1 MKIRGTT
8 VTTPLARHAV
18 TDDTCVSKKPWS
30 SENTVDKL
38 GIVTSISGDG
48 GVEIT
53 DCIPVPIK
61 GLKAWVMAKQEGEGT
76 PSADNVRPIVPY
88 EGSTVTV
95 GVDSTEDMPNP
106 TLYSSGTLPA
116 NMYGGY
122 VDWARGVFVQT
133 HEYIVVDGTAGSYV
147 MYANSGNSGWFY
159 ATDFLQANKDAPGS
173 ADSRQNTGF
182 CDSFIYKK
190 DDTLRSVYFAKRN
203 LWFSKVDGCNSVEK
217 LVSYLK
223 EHPVHI
229 VYPLATPIEHPLADM
244 PNTEILLTDAPCYV
258 GTDGSKLEIDYVC
271 ETQSYIDKKFA
282 ELQNAILATGANV

>member
-8 VTTPLARHAV
+8 INTPIARHAV

-61 GLKAWVMAKQEGEGT
+61 GLKAWVMARQEGEGT
-76 PSADNVRPIVPY
+76 PSAGNVRPIIPF
-88 EGSTVTV
+88 EMSAVTI
-95 GVDSTEDMPNP
+95 GIDSTEDMPNP
-106 TLYSSGTLPA
+106 TLYSSGTLPE
-116 NMYGGY
+116 NTYGGY
-122 VDWARGVFVQT
+122 VDWLRGVFVQT
-133 HEYIVVDGTAGSYV
+133 HEYVVLDGSISAGNVRPNGVSNFYV
-147 MYANSGNSGWFY
+147 GGYISSAKQSQPSTGALQSTGMCGSIRYGKGTGGREVYCSLTNVWFNNF
-159 ATDFLQANKDAPGS
+159 TDISTSEEFS
-173 ADSRQNTGF
+173 A
-182 CDSFIYKK
+182 
-190 DDTLRSVYFAKRN
+190 
-203 LWFSKVDGCNSVEK
+203 
-217 LVSYLK
+217 YLK

-229 VYPLATPIEHPLADM
+229 VYPLQTPIEHPLADM

-271 ETQSYIDKKFA
+271 ETQAYIDKKFA